1 MVAKSKYQKTKQK
14 QHPGGACVMKKVQK
28 NDSTHHFFPLP
39 NAIFRLG
46 LDAGEIAVYCYLMY
60 CEDRQTYQC
69 HPSYSTI
76 GQAVGMSQNTVKK
89 RVDGLRKR
97 GLISTEHTTVTTK
110 NGRVHN
116 GSLLYTLLPIT
127 PVEEAY
133 FQKMIQ
139 LQSARKSI
147 QKGLKKYEK
156 QKEKPKQKGG
166 KNEAIPV

>member
-1 MVAKSKYQKTKQK
+1 MKNNLFAPSQEQTERIGNFFRVMGDPTRLKILTVLLNGKM
-14 QHPGGACVMKKVQK
+14 CVMHI
-28 NDSTHHFFPLP
+28 S
-39 NAIFRLG
+39 
-46 LDAGEIAVYCYLMY
+46 
-60 CEDRQTYQC
+60 
-69 HPSYSTI
+69 
-76 GQAVGMSQNTVKK
+76 QAVGMSQNTVKK

-127 PVEEAY
+127 PDEEAY

-147 QKGLKKYEK
+147 QKGLKKDEK

-166 KNEAIPV
+166 KNEAIPA